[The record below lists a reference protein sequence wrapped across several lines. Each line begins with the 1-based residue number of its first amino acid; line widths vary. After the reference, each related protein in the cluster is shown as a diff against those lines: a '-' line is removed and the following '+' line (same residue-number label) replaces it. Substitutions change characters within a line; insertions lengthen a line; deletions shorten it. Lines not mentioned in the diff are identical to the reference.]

1 MAKARSLMQVMIKID
16 CKKQTRSNEEIS
28 KIYETREQLVCSLP
42 TKCVWLFVK
51 YHRNMERYHHDAASL
66 HVQEGMSLDGI
77 EDAIV
82 DGNWV
87 P

>member
-16 CKKQTRSNEEIS
+16 CKKQTRSNEEEA

-42 TKCVWLFVK
+42 TRCVWLFVK
-51 YHRNMERYHHDAASL
+51 YHRNIERYHQDTARL

-82 DGNWV
+82 DGKWL